1 MSESDSLDFGKTD
14 ITQIVCRN
22 NPLAIGKSDVW
33 SIRACRLVNY
43 LILYNKKTK
52 TIK

>member
-14 ITQIVCRN
+14 IPQTVCRN
-22 NPLAIGKSDVW
+22 YPSAISKSDVW
-33 SIRACRLVNY
+33 SIRVCRLVNY